1 MGNRFK
7 PVLIV
12 VDYQKDFASP
22 EGSLSVPWGRII
34 GTTIKSLVDLFMS
47 KGWDIIFT
55 WDVHPEGHYSFASTH
70 GVENYTMVGWERKRP
85 NHCQDWTPGA
95 ALYAPFDT
103 PEYEITIKKGYTL
116 DNDSYS
122 AFGWV
127 TLDETKTL
135 DELLQS
141 KNITHTYITGLAT
154 DYCVGDT
161 ALDAVNPEKV
171 IKPYNTTL
179 IIDAI
184 GGVSEESTHKK
195 LHTIKT
201 SGITLASAYDI
212 ISYFRKH

>member
-1 MGNRFK
+1 MKNTFK
-7 PVLIV
+7 PTLIV

-22 EGSLSVPWGRII
+22 EGSLSVKGGDII
-34 GTTIKSLVDLFMS
+34 WNSIKLLVDLFVN
-47 KGWDIIFT
+47 KGREVIFT
-55 WDVHPEGHYSFASTH
+55 WDMHPDGHSSFASTH
-70 GVENYTMVGWERKRP
+70 GVEDYTLVGWERKWP
-85 NHCQDWTPGA
+85 NHCVNKTPGA

-171 IKPYNTTL
+171 TSPYVTTL
-179 IIDAI
+179 VADAI
-184 GGVSEESTHKK
+184 AGVAEETTRAK
-195 LHTIKT
+195 LQHMEET
-201 SGITLASAYDI
+201 GITLASVSDI
-212 ISYFRKH
+212 VSSFM